1 MLCYFSLCLSSL
13 EKIKVCIKLYTM
25 SNNAIDLVFDKI
37 IDTNKNLIT
46 ALIIYSKHILP
57 RHDTSIVR
65 DKYVKLI
72 RKYYPSLKSMNE
84 NTIKKKIDSLVERIY
99 FLEHLRNGCIKH
111 NIQHSENEI
120 YFMTNEE
127 ILEEANYLLN
137 NDHLD
142 KSDDDSDY
150 YDDEYD
156 DEYDEDISDETSYTS
171 NNNSGCSLCNKSTYS
186 SSKCSLCSLND
197 SQKKKFD
204 ISSEVL
210 YTDNT
215 INKSSKHKNK

>member
-1 MLCYFSLCLSSL
+1 MIMLFLLCLSSL
-13 EKIKVCIKLYTM
+13 EKIKVCIKLHTM

-84 NTIKKKIDSLVERIY
+84 YTIKKKIDSLVERIY

-127 ILEEANYLLN
+127 ILEEANYLLQ
-137 NDHLD
+137 NDHLE
-142 KSDDDSDY
+142 SDNDSDY
-150 YDDEYD
+150 YEYD
-156 DEYDEDISDETSYTS
+156 DEYDEYDEEDDISDEISYTS
-171 NNNSGCSLCNKSTYS
+171 SNNNYGCSLCNNSTC
-186 SSKCSLCSLND
+186 CSLCSLNN

>member
-1 MLCYFSLCLSSL
+1 
-13 EKIKVCIKLYTM
+13 M

-111 NIQHSENEI
+111 NIHHSENEI

-127 ILEEANYLLN
+127 ILEEANYLLQ
-137 NDHLD
+137 NDHLE
-142 KSDDDSDY
+142 SDNDSDY

-156 DEYDEDISDETSYTS
+156 EEDDDISDETSYTS
-171 NNNSGCSLCNKSTYS
+171 NNYGCSLCNKSTTYSS
-186 SSKCSLCSLND
+186 SSKCSSLCSLNN
-197 SQKKKFD
+197 SQKKRFD

-210 YTDNT
+210 YTDN
-215 INKSSKHKNK
+215 KSSKHKNK

>member
-1 MLCYFSLCLSSL
+1 
-13 EKIKVCIKLYTM
+13 M

-111 NIQHSENEI
+111 NIHHSENEI

-127 ILEEANYLLN
+127 ILEEANYLLH
-137 NDHLD
+137 NDHLE
-142 KSDDDSDY
+142 SDNDSDY

-156 DEYDEDISDETSYTS
+156 EEDDDEYDEKDDISDEISYSSRS
-171 NNNSGCSLCNKSTYS
+171 NNNYGCSLCNNSTC
-186 SSKCSLCSLND
+186 CSLCSLNN

-210 YTDNT
+210 YTDN
-215 INKSSKHKNK
+215 NKSSKHKNNK

>member
-1 MLCYFSLCLSSL
+1 
-13 EKIKVCIKLYTM
+13 M
-25 SNNAIDLVFDKI
+25 SNNAIDVVFDKI

-111 NIQHSENEI
+111 NIHHSENEI

-127 ILEEANYLLN
+127 ILEEANYLLH
-137 NDHLD
+137 NDHLESD
-142 KSDDDSDY
+142 KDSDY
-150 YDDEYD
+150 YDDEEYD
-156 DEYDEDISDETSYTS
+156 DEYDDEDDISDETSYTS
-171 NNNSGCSLCNKSTYS
+171 SSNNNYGCSLCNKSTY
-186 SSKCSLCSLND
+186 CSLCSLNNN

-210 YTDNT
+210 YTDN
-215 INKSSKHKNK
+215 KSSKHKNNK